1 MIIALKR
8 AIWGL
13 WASCL
18 FWGWAWG
25 SAGSLAQ
32 ENSMT
37 ERFGAASAAEGGA
50 ELEGEAEGDEEF
62 ETDRDSI
69 TPSTALAAPGR
80 TVFESSYTFIEN
92 RRGPATHSFP
102 EALFRYGLSDRVE
115 LRLGW
120 NYEVGGVN
128 TILSGNATPAHAE
141 EESGSRLLYGAKFSL
156 LEQRHNLPQTALI
169 VQGTTP
175 TSGESSISN
184 LSLTP
189 VWGWTLANGWVWDS
203 ACRFQTSHDGEED
216 HFNVW
221 TPSTVLKVP
230 LHEQWQAHVEYF
242 SVFSDGREEATAQHF
257 FSPGIHR
264 LITPNMEIGLRV
276 GWGLNDQAPD
286 FFSNFGLGWQF

>member
-1 MIIALKR
+1 MIIALR
-8 AIWGL
+8 WASSGL
-13 WASCL
+13 WLGCL
-18 FWGWAWG
+18 FCGWAGG
-25 SAGSLAQ
+25 SAGCLAQ
-32 ENSMT
+32 EDLAT
-37 ERFGAASAAEGGA
+37 ERLGVEAEVEGDG
-50 ELEGEAEGDEEF
+50 EGEEEF

-69 TPSTALAAPGR
+69 TPSTTLVAPGR
-80 TVFESSYTFIEN
+80 SVFETSYTFIEN

-102 EALFRYGLSDRVE
+102 EALFRYGLSDRLE

-128 TILSGNATPAHAE
+128 TILSGNSTPVHAE

-156 LEQRHNLPQTALI
+156 LEQQRALPQAAII

-175 TSGESSISN
+175 TSGESNLSN

-189 VWGWTLANGWVWDS
+189 VWGWTLPNGWVWDS

-230 LHEQWQAHVEYF
+230 LREKWQAHIEYF
-242 SVFSDGREEATAQHF
+242 SVFADGREASTEQHF

-264 LITPNMEIGLRV
+264 LITPNMEVGVRV
-276 GWGLNDQAPD
+276 GWGLNEDAPD
-286 FFSNFGLGWQF
+286 FFSNFGIGWQF